1 MFTGKPN
8 NKTIY
13 KYILRTVI
21 IIFVLCAALLKA
33 VAFTPEADN
42 GYIPSVQSDTEK
54 SCEDRNLTWRYNDT
68 VYNDG
73 ETYQTGVPVKCR
85 CCDSKACICRQ
96 KIPVSRSEANFIS
109 DEIQTPCMTMIFS
122 IAAKSGDLTAY
133 DIAKHY
139 EKFLS

>member
-1 MFTGKPN
+1 MFTDNPN

-13 KYILRTVI
+13 EYILRTAI
-21 IIFVLCAALLKA
+21 IISVLCAALLKA

-42 GYIPSVQSDTEK
+42 GYIPTVQSDTEK
-54 SCEDRNLTWRYNDT
+54 SCEDRNLTWSYNDT

-73 ETYQTGVPVKCR
+73 ETYQTGVPAKCR

-96 KIPVSRSEANFIS
+96 KISVISGEVNFIS

>member
-1 MFTGKPN
+1 MLTDKPN

-13 KYILRTVI
+13 EYILRTAI
-21 IIFVLCAALLKA
+21 IISVLCAALLKD

-42 GYIPSVQSDTEK
+42 GYILTVQSDTEK
-54 SCEDRNLTWRYNDT
+54 TCEDRNLTWRYNDT
-68 VYNDG
+68 VYNGG
-73 ETYQTGVPVKCR
+73 ETYQTGVPAKCR

-133 DIAKHY
+133 DIAKLY

>member
-1 MFTGKPN
+1 MFTDKPN

-13 KYILRTVI
+13 EYILRTAI

-33 VAFTPEADN
+33 VAVIPEADN
-42 GYIPSVQSDTEK
+42 GYIPTVLSDTQESSEK
-54 SCEDRNLTWRYNDT
+54 RDLSWKYNDT

-73 ETYQTGVPVKCR
+73 ETYQAGVPAKCK
-85 CCDSKACICRQ
+85 CGDSKACICRQ
-96 KIPVSRSEANFIS
+96 KIPVIRGEANFIS
-109 DEIQTPCMTMIFS
+109 DEIQTLCMTMIFS

-133 DIAKHY
+133 DIAEHY

>member
-1 MFTGKPN
+1 MFTDKPN
-8 NKTIY
+8 NKIIY
-13 KYILRTVI
+13 EYILRTVI

-33 VAFTPEADN
+33 VAVTPEADN
-42 GYIPSVQSDTEK
+42 GYIPAVQSDTEK
-54 SCEDRNLTWRYNDT
+54 SSENRDLSWKYNDT

-73 ETYQTGVPVKCR
+73 ETYQAGVPVKCK
-85 CCDSKACICRQ
+85 CGDSKACICRQ
-96 KIPVSRSEANFIS
+96 KISVIRGEASFIS

-133 DIAKHY
+133 DIAEHY

>member
-1 MFTGKPN
+1 MFTDKPN

-13 KYILRTVI
+13 DILRTAI

-33 VAFTPEADN
+33 VAVTPEADN
-42 GYIPSVQSDTEK
+42 GYIPTVLSDTQESSEK
-54 SCEDRNLTWRYNDT
+54 RDLSWKYNDT

-73 ETYQTGVPVKCR
+73 ETYQTGVPAKCK
-85 CCDSKACICRQ
+85 CGDSKACICRQ
-96 KIPVSRSEANFIS
+96 KIPVIRGEANFIS
-109 DEIQTPCMTMIFS
+109 DEIQTLCMTMIFS

-133 DIAKHY
+133 DIAEHY

>member
-1 MFTGKPN
+1 MFTDKPN

-13 KYILRTVI
+13 EYILRTAI

-33 VAFTPEADN
+33 VAVTPEADN
-42 GYIPSVQSDTEK
+42 GYIPTVLSDTQGSSEK
-54 SCEDRNLTWRYNDT
+54 RDLSWKYNDT

-73 ETYQTGVPVKCR
+73 ETYQTGVPAKYKCG
-85 CCDSKACICRQ
+85 DSKACICRQ
-96 KIPVSRSEANFIS
+96 KIPVIRGEANFIS
-109 DEIQTPCMTMIFS
+109 DEIQTLCMTMIFS

-133 DIAKHY
+133 DIAEHY